1 MTDYEK
7 MLEIYE
13 NAEGDPGIF
22 KDSDTAHLVI
32 HKNRVMGAHLVE
44 GLSLTPEETENGVDL
59 VLELADNVIIP
70 KEVHLC
76 FGVLPEEGLQEINLK
91 AVIGSNSGIKL
102 LAHCVFPNAAKVRHV
117 MNGEIRIKE
126 NSCYEYMEVHFHGEK
141 GGIEVVP
148 RVNVYIGARSSFKTS
163 FDLIKGRVGKF
174 DLSYD
179 VEAAEEA
186 SVEMTARINGSGD
199 DHIKLSET
207 ARLKGENSRGLIKS
221 RVAVRDEAETEI
233 INEMAASAAGATGHV
248 DCVEIMQG
256 NAKARAVPIV
266 NVQHELAKITH
277 EAAIGSVDRKK
288 VETLM
293 SRGVDKEEA
302 VNIIIGGMF
311 K

>member
-7 MLEIYE
+7 MLEIYQ
-13 NAEGDPGIF
+13 NAEGDPEIF
-22 KDSDTAHLVI
+22 KESDTAHLVI
-32 HKNRVMGAHLVE
+32 HKNRVLGAHLVE
-44 GLSLTPEETENGVDL
+44 GLSLTPEETKDGVNL
-59 VLELADNVIIP
+59 LLELADNFKIP
-70 KEVHLC
+70 REVHLC

-91 AVIGSNSGIKL
+91 AVIGSNAGIKL
-102 LAHCVFPNAAKVRHV
+102 LAHCVFPNAVKVRHV
-117 MNGEIRIKE
+117 MNGEITVKE
-126 NSCYEYMEVHFHGEK
+126 NSYYEYREVHFHGDK

-148 RVNVYIGARSSFKTS
+148 KVKVGLGAGSSFKTS

-174 DLSYD
+174 DLDYD

-186 SVEMTARINGSGD
+186 TVEMTARINGSGND
-199 DHIKLSET
+199 YIKLSET
-207 ARLKGENSRGLIKS
+207 ARLIGENSKGLIKS

-256 NAKARAVPIV
+256 NAKAKAVPIV
-266 NVQHELAKITH
+266 NVQHEQAKITH

-293 SRGVDKEEA
+293 SRGVDRDEA